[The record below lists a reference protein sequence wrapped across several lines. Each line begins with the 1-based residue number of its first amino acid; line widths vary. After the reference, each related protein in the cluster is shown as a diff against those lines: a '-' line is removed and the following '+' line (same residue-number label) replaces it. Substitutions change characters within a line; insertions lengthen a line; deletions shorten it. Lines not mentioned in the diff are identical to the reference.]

1 MNILIE
7 GMSRQLGG
15 MEAFI
20 MSVYRGL
27 DRENYHMD
35 FIAYDDEIVFEEE
48 LKAGGSKVYHVT
60 PRSKSVLQSRKE
72 LDIIFKQ
79 TQYDV
84 FWTNKTSKVF
94 GRNFV
99 KSGAVDKI
107 LLTQAPGYAKINTI
121 LER

>member
-27 DRENYHMD
+27 DRESYRMD
-35 FIAYDDEIVFEEE
+35 FIAYDDEIVFEDE

-72 LDIIFKQ
+72 LDTIFKQ

-84 FWTNKTSKVF
+84 FWTNKTTIS
-94 GRNFV
+94 NIEAL
-99 KSGAVDKI
+99 KSAKKI
-107 LLTQAPGYAKINTI
+107 RYRFDRPFSFL
-121 LER
+121 